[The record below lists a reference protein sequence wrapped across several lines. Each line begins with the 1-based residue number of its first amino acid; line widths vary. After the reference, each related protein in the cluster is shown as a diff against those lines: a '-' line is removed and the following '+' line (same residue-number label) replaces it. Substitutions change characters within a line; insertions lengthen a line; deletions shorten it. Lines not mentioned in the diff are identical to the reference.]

1 MATRGMP
8 APEKHT
14 NTQGEGW
21 LEKER
26 NGGEKERDGGER
38 ESSGE
43 KEREVE
49 KGREKEKGRRES
61 TQRFVSRN
69 VPHLSAQLLL
79 PTPLPH
85 PPLLSFSCHVSL
97 YSPLERVDYHCSH
110 PC

>member
-1 MATRGMP
+1 MG
-8 APEKHT
+8 
-14 NTQGEGW
+14 
-21 LEKER
+21 
-26 NGGEKERDGGER
+26 GGER

-49 KGREKEKGRRES
+49 TNRERGKRKEEERAH
-61 TQRFVSRN
+61 RFVSRN
-69 VPHLSAQLLL
+69 VLHLSAQLLL
-79 PTPLPH
+79 PTHLPH